1 MTQRLKLTARQYAIL
16 KRHHQA
22 LTLATQQWQDSLHLL
37 LADNAPLALALQ
49 ENDGDPYI
57 EYKDSPKA
65 SDTPSGDQSPPA
77 GDQP

>member
-1 MTQRLKLTARQYAIL
+1 MIEKQKLTKRQYLIL
-16 KRHHQA
+16 KRAQ
-22 LTLATQQWQDSLHLL
+22 LELAKATNHWQDSLHLV
-37 LADNAPLALALQ
+37 LADNAPLALSLQ

-57 EYKDSPKA
+57 EYEVSSPP